1 MVVVVSVVGLVV
13 VSGFID
19 FIARGGR
26 TCPRQQMTSL
36 ESSHVNVVLII
47 TSGRSPM
54 RAQDEVQSSFDMQEH
69 AIILGFLGETFSFT
83 GDSGLKMFVI
93 VGFAISL
100 VEFWGNT
107 LLLTLVEQSIS
118 FLLLI
123 GLEHPLGCLEDLSTT
138 ELVGG
143 WTVSLVAK
151 SADDDSVV
159 VLLTG
164 SVG

>member
-1 MVVVVSVVGLVV
+1 
-13 VSGFID
+13 
-19 FIARGGR
+19 
-26 TCPRQQMTSL
+26 
-36 ESSHVNVVLII
+36 
-47 TSGRSPM
+47 M

-93 VGFAISL
+93 VGFTGAEMLVFFAISL

-159 VLLTG
+159 VLLMG